1 MLGSIY
7 YHYFDLMDHKFTIY
21 LQVSITTIIFPYVT
35 RLEAHLALHQTHH
48 AVHVRRHCKSSAFIL
63 GVVAFSA
70 AARTPSARETL
81 YYGTEKK
88 RNK

>member
-1 MLGSIY
+1 MLGPIY

-21 LQVSITTIIFPYVT
+21 LQVSITTIIFPYVR
-35 RLEAHLALHQTHH
+35 RLEAHLVLHQTHH
-48 AVHVRRHCKSSAFIL
+48 AVHVRHHCKSSAFIL
-63 GVVAFSA
+63 SVVVFSA
-70 AARTPSARETL
+70 APRTPSARETP